1 MMYNI
6 DCKGAVLLGED
17 LTQKLIDYFRLND
30 DFHTSKQLSAEFDV
44 SEKTIK
50 RWSLRSPSK

>member
-44 SEKTIK
+44 SKK
-50 RWSLRSPSK
+50 L